1 MTYDEIKDRLWR
13 VSRELQ
19 QVVEGMPKA
28 DDRPRRVVANRIGH
42 AFADIMDAY
51 SRICVNEHFFEK
63 GSNDDKQD

>member
-1 MTYDEIKDRLWR
+1 MNYGEIKDRLWK

-28 DDRPRRVVANRIGH
+28 DDRPRRAVANRIGH

-51 SRICVNEHFFEK
+51 SRICVNETFMK

>member
-1 MTYDEIKDRLWR
+1 MTYDEIKDRLWK

-28 DDRPRRVVANRIGH
+28 DDRPRRVVANKIGH

-51 SRICVNEHFFEK
+51 SRICVNENFYERTK
-63 GSNDDKQD
+63 T

>member
-1 MTYDEIKDRLWR
+1 MYDEIKEQLLGISQDLRDVLNA
-13 VSRELQ
+13 L
-19 QVVEGMPKA
+19 PPA
-28 DDRPRRVVANRIGH
+28 NDRPRRVVANRIGH